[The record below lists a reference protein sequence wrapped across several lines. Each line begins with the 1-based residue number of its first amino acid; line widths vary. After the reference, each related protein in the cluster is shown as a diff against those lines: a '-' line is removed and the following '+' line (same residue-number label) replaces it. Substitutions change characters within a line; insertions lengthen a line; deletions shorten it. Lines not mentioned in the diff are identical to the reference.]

1 MRLDTSKS
9 ATTNIHKMFLES
21 RYIKISNNQY
31 EIEGVVVKSWKGMC
45 VAPSVGSIDSAT
57 YAMELIFLFSYVPY
71 RARQH
76 WTWIDVNLCCTSKF
90 EQIFYQR
97 VYEY

>member
-45 VAPSVGSIDSAT
+45 VAPSVGSIDSSTYICYGIYLLVFLCALSDTAT
-57 YAMELIFLFSYVPY
+57 LDMD
-71 RARQH
+71 R
-76 WTWIDVNLCCTSKF
+76 C
-90 EQIFYQR
+90 
-97 VYEY
+97 